1 MTASHRERVRVARIR
16 GARASRV
23 APLPRGRGRTYYD
36 QFTANFAVVVSRC
49 GSSRAR
55 PCAASRAAPFTPWC
69 LRFVG
74 SSFGA
79 RTRSVSG
86 SSARTRTVH
95 NAVKTTLEFEG
106 RVSPAEWDGFRP
118 CPVLFARV
126 PHSTA
131 RVLQGAECI
140 CSCTV
145 RQRSVYRLVSGIY
158 TQNTACVSRVF
169 TLVFAFVVQTR
180 PIPPAQPSY
189 MFWDRPNQRL
199 NYLRVEDF

>member
-1 MTASHRERVRVARIR
+1 M
-16 GARASRV
+16 
-23 APLPRGRGRTYYD
+23 
-36 QFTANFAVVVSRC
+36 
-49 GSSRAR
+49 
-55 PCAASRAAPFTPWC
+55 
-69 LRFVG
+69 
-74 SSFGA
+74 
-79 RTRSVSG
+79 
-86 SSARTRTVH
+86 H

-158 TQNTACVSRVF
+158 TQNTACVSRHRVARARRQA
-169 TLVFAFVVQTR
+169 LYPSAAMPLSR
-180 PIPPAQPSY
+180 SERHDRSRKRQPSPCAALKCCHRVCAGLGDEQQPLPLDESAEPCRGL
-189 MFWDRPNQRL
+189 MSRQSCKRADI
-199 NYLRVEDF
+199 LRADGSCEQINADASLHV